1 MLYRNV
7 KTGAV
12 INTLSVLKGDWE
24 PVKEPSQPEQ
34 AAKKTPVNKKKK

>member
-12 INTLSVLKGDWE
+12 INTLSVLKGDWV
-24 PVKEPSQPEQ
+24 PLQVPSQPEQ
-34 AAKKTPVNKKKK
+34 AVKKTPANKKKK